1 MKEIMDNGP
10 VQGKPN
16 FVNNG
21 FASTLSPM
29 WPSCFTKT
37 KIHQRSPTGRVNLDK
52 CTLKSWAG
60 CLSWDDVMFGVGYAP
75 SLNFDPSHLVQSDGP
90 SCQLCG

>member
-16 FVNNG
+16 FVNNA

-29 WPSCFTKT
+29 WPSCFSPK
-37 KIHQRSPTGRVNLDK
+37 KITHHCSPKGRVNLDK
-52 CTLKSWAG
+52 CTLKSQTA
-60 CLSWDDVMFGVGYAP
+60 CLSWDDVMFGGFAA
-75 SLNFDPSHLVQSDGP
+75 SLNFDPSHLARSDGP
-90 SCQLCG
+90 SCQLRG